1 MKKVFL
7 LSIIAMACVLVS
19 CEPANTQVDDPA
31 GNNPDSTQTSFE
43 ELIIGRWECTKSE
56 MKIWVSEQLLTDDVT
71 ELEKGDWEWEFDT
84 NGFITMFVE
93 GEADE
98 TNIAYRVDGDKL
110 YFEPLAEYATDYY
123 YIRKLT
129 DTELYLEWIT
139 VEEKVN
145 KYNEKHYF
153 TRVK

>member
-1 MKKVFL
+1 
-7 LSIIAMACVLVS
+7 
-19 CEPANTQVDDPA
+19 
-31 GNNPDSTQTSFE
+31 
-43 ELIIGRWECTKSE
+43 
-56 MKIWVSEQLLTDDVT
+56 MKIWVSEQLVTDDVI

-98 TNIAYRVDGDKL
+98 TNIAYRVEGDKL

>member
-56 MKIWVSEQLLTDDVT
+56 MKIWVSEQLVTDDVT

-93 GEADE
+93 
-98 TNIAYRVDGDKL
+98 GDKL